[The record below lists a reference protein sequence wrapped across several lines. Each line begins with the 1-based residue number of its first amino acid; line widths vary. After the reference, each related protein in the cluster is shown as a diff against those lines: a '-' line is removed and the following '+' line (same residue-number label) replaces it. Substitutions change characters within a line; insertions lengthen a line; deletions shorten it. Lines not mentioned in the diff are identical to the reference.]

1 MATIKI
7 KFRTSSVKTKEGVL
21 FYQIIH
27 ARVTRQINTGYKI
40 FPSEWDKHL
49 ACIILPDNNDIRRRF
64 LAQLTSQIAE
74 DMHRLKNIISKLEH
88 SGNPFT
94 SGKIIELFRIPPI
107 NKYSFLSFAQDLIIQ
122 LKQIGKE
129 RTAESYA
136 SAYNSFKRFMDNNGD
151 VLLEDVNSNLMI
163 KYEIYL
169 KNCGVCP
176 NSCSY
181 YMRNL
186 RAIYNRAV
194 EKELTQQQY
203 PFKYVYT
210 GIDKTVK
217 RAVSLKTIRQIQNLD
232 LSTNPLMDYARDIFM
247 FSFYTRGMSFIDMA
261 YLKKKDLQNGVLSYR
276 RHKTDQQLFI
286 KWEKPMQKIV
296 DKYNTIES
304 PYLLP
309 IIKNNG
315 KDPRREYK
323 NASHLINLKSA
334 SNLNGNLNCSKEL
347 EHYAS

>member
-1 MATIKI
+1 
-7 KFRTSSVKTKEGVL
+7 
-21 FYQIIH
+21 
-27 ARVTRQINTGYKI
+27 
-40 FPSEWDKHL
+40 
-49 ACIILPDNNDIRRRF
+49 
-64 LAQLTSQIAE
+64 
-74 DMHRLKNIISKLEH
+74 MHRLKNIISKLEH

-217 RAVSLKTIRQIQNLD
+217 RAVYCSEI
-232 LSTNPLMDYARDIFM
+232 P
-247 FSFYTRGMSFIDMA
+247 
-261 YLKKKDLQNGVLSYR
+261 
-276 RHKTDQQLFI
+276 H
-286 KWEKPMQKIV
+286 
-296 DKYNTIES
+296 
-304 PYLLP
+304 
-309 IIKNNG
+309 II
-315 KDPRREYK
+315 
-323 NASHLINLKSA
+323 
-334 SNLNGNLNCSKEL
+334 
-347 EHYAS
+347 

>member
-1 MATIKI
+1 
-7 KFRTSSVKTKEGVL
+7 
-21 FYQIIH
+21 
-27 ARVTRQINTGYKI
+27 
-40 FPSEWDKHL
+40 
-49 ACIILPDNNDIRRRF
+49 
-64 LAQLTSQIAE
+64 
-74 DMHRLKNIISKLEH
+74 
-88 SGNPFT
+88 
-94 SGKIIELFRIPPI
+94 
-107 NKYSFLSFAQDLIIQ
+107 
-122 LKQIGKE
+122 
-129 RTAESYA
+129 
-136 SAYNSFKRFMDNNGD
+136 MDNNGD

-232 LSTNPLMDYARDIFM
+232 LSTNPLIDYARDIFM

-309 IIKNNG
+309 IIKITVKTQEENI
-315 KDPRREYK
+315 KMP
-323 NASHLINLKSA
+323 HI
-334 SNLNGNLNCSKEL
+334 
-347 EHYAS
+347 

>member
-1 MATIKI
+1 
-7 KFRTSSVKTKEGVL
+7 
-21 FYQIIH
+21 
-27 ARVTRQINTGYKI
+27 
-40 FPSEWDKHL
+40 
-49 ACIILPDNNDIRRRF
+49 
-64 LAQLTSQIAE
+64 
-74 DMHRLKNIISKLEH
+74 
-88 SGNPFT
+88 
-94 SGKIIELFRIPPI
+94 
-107 NKYSFLSFAQDLIIQ
+107 
-122 LKQIGKE
+122 
-129 RTAESYA
+129 
-136 SAYNSFKRFMDNNGD
+136 MDNNGD

-261 YLKKKDLQNGVLSYR
+261 YLKRKICRMEFCPIAD
-276 RHKTDQQLFI
+276 I
-286 KWEKPMQKIV
+286 KPT
-296 DKYNTIES
+296 N
-304 PYLLP
+304 
-309 IIKNNG
+309 
-315 KDPRREYK
+315 
-323 NASHLINLKSA
+323 
-334 SNLNGNLNCSKEL
+334 NCSLSGKSPCKKL
-347 EHYAS
+347 SINITL

>member
-64 LAQLTSQIAE
+64 LAQLTSRIAE

-107 NKYSFLSFAQDLIIQ
+107 NKYSFLSFAQDLIVQ

-315 KDPRREYK
+315 KDPRRE
-323 NASHLINLKSA
+323 
-334 SNLNGNLNCSKEL
+334 
-347 EHYAS
+347 